1 MFSWIPWTLCGV
13 LTVTVTVLLIKI
25 RLMKKGMDEICEGL
39 ESHLSTDTN
48 QLISVSSGDKH
59 LRRLAERISKQL
71 IILRKQRRQY
81 VSGDKELKEAVTN
94 ISHDLRTPLTAIWGY
109 LDLLERQETSE
120 EVARYLGHIRNRAE
134 ALRQLTEELFRY
146 SVILSTAG
154 ELTPEACDIRGILEE
169 SLLSY
174 YAALTERGIEPEI
187 TMPEIPVTCMVD
199 KKAMTRIVGN
209 LISNAL
215 KYSDGDLAVT
225 LSETGELIFENTAQ
239 GLDEVQ
245 VGRLFDRFY
254 TVEAART
261 ATGLGLSIA
270 KSLTEQ
276 MGGRI
281 KAEYSDGKLKIIL
294 NF

>member
-1 MFSWIPWTLCGV
+1 MIELLCAIISV
-13 LTVTVTVLLIKI
+13 LLVVITVLIFKI
-25 RLMKKGMDEICEGL
+25 FSLRKSAREIAEAFADRLK
-39 ESHLSTDTN
+39 TDTN
-48 QLISVSSGDKH
+48 TLILISSRDKEM
-59 LRRLAERISKQL
+59 RRLAEDVNEQL
-71 IILRKQRRQY
+71 RLLRKQRHQY
-81 VSGDKELKEAVTN
+81 VSGDKELKAAVTN

-109 LDLLERQETSE
+109 LDLLERQDTSE
-120 EVARYLGHIRNRAE
+120 EVARYLARIRNRAE
-134 ALRQLTEELFRY
+134 ALKQLTEELFRY
-146 SVILSTAG
+146 SVILSTVG
-154 ELTPEACDIRGILEE
+154 ELTPESCDLRGILEE

-174 YAALTERGIEPEI
+174 YAVLTERGIAPEI

-199 KKAMTRIVGN
+199 KKAMARILGN
-209 LISNAL
+209 LISNAI
-215 KYSDGDLAVT
+215 KYSDGDLTVT
-225 LSETGELIFENTAQ
+225 LTEMGELTFENTAK

-281 KAEYSDGKLKIIL
+281 RAEYANGKIKLVL

>member
-1 MFSWIPWTLCGV
+1 M
-13 LTVTVTVLLIKI
+13 
-25 RLMKKGMDEICEGL
+25 
-39 ESHLSTDTN
+39 
-48 QLISVSSGDKH
+48 
-59 LRRLAERISKQL
+59 
-71 IILRKQRRQY
+71 
-81 VSGDKELKEAVTN
+81 
-94 ISHDLRTPLTAIWGY
+94 
-109 LDLLERQETSE
+109 
-120 EVARYLGHIRNRAE
+120 
-134 ALRQLTEELFRY
+134 
-146 SVILSTAG
+146 
-154 ELTPEACDIRGILEE
+154 
-169 SLLSY
+169 
-174 YAALTERGIEPEI
+174 
-187 TMPEIPVTCMVD
+187 
-199 KKAMTRIVGN
+199 
-209 LISNAL
+209 
-215 KYSDGDLAVT
+215 T